1 MEDIL
6 KNTIDA
12 QEGSLG
18 EFTQLKNS
26 LLNASLEQFEYLFKL
41 ENQGQPL
48 FETVD
53 KKEIK
58 PVLETLQNDLLPMF
72 EENKHEEG
80 IKKIKD
86 WEKLLTEYLEK
97 QK

>member
-12 QEGSLG
+12 LEGSLG

-26 LLNASLEQFEYLFKL
+26 LLNSSLEQFEYLFKL

-48 FETVD
+48 FKTVD

-86 WEKLLTEYLEK
+86 WEKLLTEYLK
-97 QK
+97 K

>member
-12 QEGSLG
+12 LEGSLG

-53 KKEIK
+53 KKEIE

-72 EENKHEEG
+72 EENKHTEG
-80 IKKIKD
+80 IKKIKA

-97 QK
+97 

>member
-12 QEGSLG
+12 LEGSLG
-18 EFTQLKNS
+18 EFTQLKIS
-26 LLNASLEQFEYLFKL
+26 LLESSLQQFEYLFKL

-48 FETVD
+48 FETLQAE
-53 KKEIK
+53 EIK

-80 IKKIKD
+80 IKKIKS
-86 WEKLLTEYLEK
+86 WEKLLQEYLEK
-97 QK
+97 

>member
-12 QEGSLG
+12 LEGSLG
-18 EFTQLKNS
+18 EFTQLRNS
-26 LLNASLEQFEYLFKL
+26 LLDSSLEQFEYLFKL

-53 KKEIK
+53 KEEIK

-72 EENKHEEG
+72 EENKHLEG
-80 IKKIKD
+80 VKKIKS

-97 QK
+97 

>member
-12 QEGSLG
+12 LENSLG

-26 LLNASLEQFEYLFKL
+26 LLDSSLEQFEYLFKL

-48 FETVD
+48 FETVE
-53 KKEIK
+53 KKKLNPYLKLYKMIYS
-58 PVLETLQNDLLPMF
+58 LCL
-72 EENKHEEG
+72 
-80 IKKIKD
+80 KKINI
-86 WEKLLTEYLEK
+86 
-97 QK
+97 QKG